1 MRENQS
7 TNPLISKE
15 ISYSLED
22 PFFAPFEIQM
32 GPQHPSTHGVL
43 KLRLVL
49 EGEKIVDLEPMV
61 GFLHRGIEK
70 LAENMNYAQVLP
82 LTDRLDYIS
91 AMNNNTGYALSV
103 ERLLG
108 IELPPRGK
116 YLRTMVCELARI
128 ASHLLWLAT
137 HALDIGAM
145 TVFLYCFRER
155 EKILDF
161 FEKICGARLTVS
173 YPRIGGVRL
182 DVEEPVLEEIY
193 NFIPYMYEK
202 IEEYEGLLSE
212 NRIWLDRTKGVGLIT
227 GEEAI
232 AYGLTGPSLRGSG
245 IPYDIRKHFPYDA
258 YPEVEFEVPVG
269 KNGDT
274 YDRYWVR
281 LQEMR
286 QSLKI
291 VKQCIEK
298 MPEGPVCAE
307 LSPDLDMPAFKRA
320 FRAEAFGESTLIA
333 FLNEGVELVPKGEL
347 YSAVEGAKGEL
358 GFYLVSDERGRPYR
372 LHIRAPSFIHI
383 SALKKL
389 AKDHFV
395 ADLVAIIGT
404 FDIVM
409 GECDR

>member
-1 MRENQS
+1 MPEKS
-7 TNPLISKE
+7 LASKE
-15 ISYSLED
+15 YVYTIED
-22 PFFAPFEIQM
+22 PFFSPFELQM

-43 KLRLVL
+43 KLNLVL
-49 EGEKIVDLEPMV
+49 EGERIVDLEPTV
-61 GFLHRGIEK
+61 GFLHRGLEK
-70 LAENMNYAQVLP
+70 LAENLNYAQVLP

-91 AMNNNTGYALSV
+91 AMNNNTGYALVV

-108 IELPPRGK
+108 IEPPPRGK

-155 EKILDF
+155 ERILDF

-182 DVEEPVLEEIY
+182 DVEEKVLEEIY
-193 NFIPYMYEK
+193 NFVPQMYER
-202 IEEYEGLLSE
+202 IEEYEGLLSQ
-212 NRIWLDRTKGVGLIT
+212 NRIWLDRTVGVGVIT
-227 GEEAI
+227 AEEAI

-245 IPYDIRKHFPYDA
+245 VPYDIRKYFPYDA
-258 YPEVEFEVPVG
+258 YSEVDFEVPVG

-274 YDRYWVR
+274 YDRYWCR

-286 QSLKI
+286 QSLRI
-291 VKQCIEK
+291 IKQCIEK
-298 MPEGPVCAE
+298 LPEGPVCAE
-307 LSPDLDMPAFKRA
+307 LSPDLDMPLYKRA
-320 FRAEAFGESTLIA
+320 FRAEAWGESTLIA
-333 FLNEGVELVPKGEL
+333 FLNESIEIMPKGEL

-358 GFYLVSDERGRPYR
+358 GFYLVSDGTGRPYR

-383 SALKKL
+383 SALPKL
-389 AKDHFV
+389 AKGAFV

-404 FDIVM
+404 LDIVM

>member
-1 MRENQS
+1 MPEKS
-7 TNPLISKE
+7 LASKE
-15 ISYSLED
+15 YVYTIED
-22 PFFAPFEIQM
+22 PFFSPFELQM

-43 KLRLVL
+43 KLNLVL
-49 EGEKIVDLEPMV
+49 EGERIVDLEPMV
-61 GFLHRGIEK
+61 GFLHRGLEK
-70 LAENMNYAQVLP
+70 LAENLNYAQVLP

-91 AMNNNTGYALSV
+91 AMNNNTGYALVV

-108 IELPPRGK
+108 IEPPPRGK

-128 ASHLLWLAT
+128 VSHLLWLAT

-155 EKILDF
+155 ERILDF

-182 DVEEPVLEEIY
+182 DVEEKVLGEIY
-193 NFIPYMYEK
+193 NFVPQMYER
-202 IEEYEGLLSE
+202 IEEYEGLLSQ
-212 NRIWLDRTKGVGLIT
+212 NRIWLDRTVGVGVIT
-227 GEEAI
+227 AEEAL

-245 IPYDIRKHFPYDA
+245 VPYDIRKYFPYDA
-258 YPEVEFEVPVG
+258 YSEVDFEVPVG

-274 YDRYWVR
+274 YDRYWCR

-286 QSLKI
+286 QSLRI
-291 VKQCIEK
+291 IKQCIEK
-298 MPEGPVCAE
+298 LPEGPVCTE
-307 LSPDLDMPAFKRA
+307 LSPDLDMPLYKRA
-320 FRAEAFGESTLIA
+320 FRAEAWGESSLIA
-333 FLNEGVELVPKGEL
+333 FLNESIEIMPKGEL

-358 GFYLVSDERGRPYR
+358 GFYLVSDGTGRPYR

-383 SALKKL
+383 SALPKL
-389 AKDHFV
+389 AKGAFV

-404 FDIVM
+404 LDIVM

>member
-1 MRENQS
+1 MPEKNLTTKEYIYS
-7 TNPLISKE
+7 T
-15 ISYSLED
+15 ED
-22 PFFAPFEIQM
+22 PFFSPLTIQM

-43 KLRLVL
+43 KLNLVL
-49 EGEKIVDLEPMV
+49 EGEKIVDLEPEI
-61 GFLHRGIEK
+61 GFLHRGLEK

-91 AMNNNTGYALSV
+91 AMNNNTGYALVV

-108 IELPPRGK
+108 IEPPPRGK

-161 FEKICGARLTVS
+161 FEMICGARLTVS
-173 YPRIGGVRL
+173 YPRIGGVRV
-182 DVEEPVLEEIY
+182 DVEESVLEEIY

-202 IEEYEGLLSE
+202 IDEYEGLLSQ
-212 NRIWLDRTKGVGLIT
+212 NRIWLDRTVGIGVISA
-227 GEEAI
+227 EEAI

-245 IPYDIRKHFPYDA
+245 VPYDIRKHFPYDA
-258 YPEVEFEVPVG
+258 YPEVDFEIPVG

-274 YDRYWVR
+274 YDRYLCR

-286 QSLKI
+286 QSLRI
-291 VKQCIEK
+291 IKQCIER

-307 LSPDLDMPAFKRA
+307 ASPDLDMQVFKRA
-320 FRAEAFGESTLIA
+320 FRAEAWGEKTFIT
-333 FLNEGVELVPKGEL
+333 FLNEGVEIMPKGEL

-358 GFYLVSDERGRPYR
+358 GFYLVSDGSGRPYR
-372 LHIRAPSFIHI
+372 LHIRAPSYVHI
-383 SALKKL
+383 SALPRL
-389 AKDHFV
+389 AKDCMV

-404 FDIVM
+404 LDIVM

>member
-1 MRENQS
+1 
-7 TNPLISKE
+7 
-15 ISYSLED
+15 
-22 PFFAPFEIQM
+22 M

-43 KLRLVL
+43 KLKLVL
-49 EGEKIVDLEPMV
+49 EGEKIVDLEPTV
-61 GFLHRGIEK
+61 GFLHRGLEK
-70 LAENMNYAQVLP
+70 LAENLNYAQVLP

-91 AMNNNTGYALSV
+91 AINNNTGYALAV

-108 IELPPRGK
+108 IEPPPRGK
-116 YLRTMVCELARI
+116 YLRTLTCELSRI

-155 EKILDF
+155 EIILNF

-182 DVEEPVLEEIY
+182 DIEEKVLEEIY
-193 NFIPYMYEK
+193 NFIPKMYEK

-212 NRIWLDRTKGVGLIT
+212 NRIWLDRTVGIGVISGD
-227 GEEAI
+227 EAI

-245 IPYDIRKHFPYDA
+245 IPYDVRKHFPYDA
-258 YPEVEFEVPVG
+258 YPEVDFEIPVG

-274 YDRYWVR
+274 YDRYWCR

-286 QSLKI
+286 QSLRI
-291 VKQCIEK
+291 IKQCIEK
-298 MPEGPVCAE
+298 LPEGPVCAE
-307 LSPDLDMPAFKRA
+307 LSPDLDMPIYKRA
-320 FRAEAFGESTLIA
+320 FRAEAWGESAFIS
-333 FLNEGVELVPKGEL
+333 FLNETALLIPKGEL

-358 GFYLVSDERGRPYR
+358 GFYIVSDGSGRPYR

-383 SALKKL
+383 SALKRL
-389 AKDHFV
+389 AKDHLI

-404 FDIVM
+404 LDIVM

>member
-1 MRENQS
+1 MPEKNLNFKEFIYS
-7 TNPLISKE
+7 T
-15 ISYSLED
+15 ED
-22 PFFAPFEIQM
+22 PFFSPFEIQM

-43 KLRLVL
+43 KLNLLL
-49 EGEKIVDLEPMV
+49 EGERIVDLEPTV
-61 GFLHRGIEK
+61 GFLHRGMEK
-70 LAENMNYAQVLP
+70 LAENLNYAQVLP

-91 AMNNNTGYALSV
+91 AMNNNTGYALAV
-103 ERLLG
+103 EKLLG
-108 IELPPRGK
+108 IEPPPRGK
-116 YLRTMVCELARI
+116 YLRTLVCELARI

-155 EKILDF
+155 EEILNF

-182 DVEEPVLEEIY
+182 DIEEKVLEEIY
-193 NFIPYMYEK
+193 NFIPKMYEK

-212 NRIWLDRTKGVGLIT
+212 NRIWLDRTIGVGVIT

-232 AYGLTGPSLRGSG
+232 SYGLTGPSLRGSG

-258 YPEVEFEVPVG
+258 YPEVDFEIPVG

-274 YDRYWVR
+274 YDRYWCR

-291 VKQCIEK
+291 IKQCIEK
-298 MPEGPVCAE
+298 LPDGPVCVE
-307 LSPDLDMPAFKRA
+307 FSPDLDIPLYKKAFKVEVWGENA
-320 FRAEAFGESTLIA
+320 FIA
-333 FLNEGVELVPKGEL
+333 FLNDSSLMPKGEL

-358 GFYLVSDERGRPYR
+358 GFYIVSDGSGRPYR

-389 AKDHFV
+389 AKNHLI

-404 FDIVM
+404 LDIVM

>member
-1 MRENQS
+1 MPEKS
-7 TNPLISKE
+7 LASKE
-15 ISYSLED
+15 YVYTIED
-22 PFFAPFEIQM
+22 PFFSPFELQM

-43 KLRLVL
+43 KLNLVL
-49 EGEKIVDLEPMV
+49 EGERIVDLEPTV
-61 GFLHRGIEK
+61 GFLHRGLEK
-70 LAENMNYAQVLP
+70 LAENLNYAQVLP

-91 AMNNNTGYALSV
+91 AMNNNTGYALVV

-108 IELPPRGK
+108 IEPPPRGK

-155 EKILDF
+155 ERILDF

-182 DVEEPVLEEIY
+182 DVEEKVLEEIY
-193 NFIPYMYEK
+193 NFVPQMYER
-202 IEEYEGLLSE
+202 IEEYEGLLSQ
-212 NRIWLDRTKGVGLIT
+212 NRIWLDRTVGVGVIT
-227 GEEAI
+227 AEEAI

-245 IPYDIRKHFPYDA
+245 VPYDIRKYFPYDA
-258 YPEVEFEVPVG
+258 YPEVDFEVPVG

-274 YDRYWVR
+274 YDRYWCR

-286 QSLKI
+286 QSLRI
-291 VKQCIEK
+291 IKQCIEK
-298 MPEGPVCAE
+298 LPEGPVCTE
-307 LSPDLDMPAFKRA
+307 LSPDLDMPFYKRA
-320 FRAEAFGESTLIA
+320 FRAEAWGESTLIA
-333 FLNEGVELVPKGEL
+333 FLNESIEIMPKGEL

-358 GFYLVSDERGRPYR
+358 GFYLVSDGTGRPYR

-383 SALKKL
+383 SALPKL
-389 AKDHFV
+389 AKGAFV

-404 FDIVM
+404 LDIVM

>member
-1 MRENQS
+1 MPEKS
-7 TNPLISKE
+7 LASKE
-15 ISYSLED
+15 YVYTIED
-22 PFFAPFEIQM
+22 PFFSPFELQM

-43 KLRLVL
+43 KLNLVL
-49 EGEKIVDLEPMV
+49 EGERIVDLEPMV
-61 GFLHRGIEK
+61 GFLHRGLEK
-70 LAENMNYAQVLP
+70 LAENLNYAQVLP

-91 AMNNNTGYALSV
+91 AMNNNTGYALVV

-108 IELPPRGK
+108 IEPPPRGK
-116 YLRTMVCELARI
+116 YLRTVVCELARI

-155 EKILDF
+155 ERILDF

-182 DVEEPVLEEIY
+182 DVEEKVLEEIY
-193 NFIPYMYEK
+193 NFVPQMYER
-202 IEEYEGLLSE
+202 IEEYEGLLSQ
-212 NRIWLDRTKGVGLIT
+212 NRIWLDRTVGVGVIT
-227 GEEAI
+227 AEEAL

-245 IPYDIRKHFPYDA
+245 VPYDIRKYFPYDA
-258 YPEVEFEVPVG
+258 YSEVDFEVPVG

-274 YDRYWVR
+274 YDRYWCR

-286 QSLKI
+286 QSLRI
-291 VKQCIEK
+291 IKQCIEK
-298 MPEGPVCAE
+298 LPEGPVCTE
-307 LSPDLDMPAFKRA
+307 LSPDLDMPLYKRA
-320 FRAEAFGESTLIA
+320 FRAEAWGESSLIA
-333 FLNEGVELVPKGEL
+333 FLNESIEIMPKGEL

-358 GFYLVSDERGRPYR
+358 GFYLVSDGTGRPYR

-383 SALKKL
+383 SALPKL
-389 AKDHFV
+389 AKGAFV

-404 FDIVM
+404 LDIVM

>member
-1 MRENQS
+1 MPEKS
-7 TNPLISKE
+7 LVSKE
-15 ISYSLED
+15 YVYTVED
-22 PFFAPFEIQM
+22 PFFSPFELQM

-43 KLRLVL
+43 KLNLVL
-49 EGEKIVDLEPMV
+49 EGERIVELEPTV
-61 GFLHRGIEK
+61 GFLHRGLEK
-70 LAENMNYAQVLP
+70 LAENLNYAQVLP

-91 AMNNNTGYALSV
+91 AMNNNTGYALVV

-108 IELPPRGK
+108 IEPPPRGK

-155 EKILDF
+155 ERILDF

-182 DVEEPVLEEIY
+182 DVEEKVLEEIY
-193 NFIPYMYEK
+193 NFVPQMYER
-202 IEEYEGLLSE
+202 IEEYEGLLSQ
-212 NRIWLDRTKGVGLIT
+212 NRIWLDRTVGVGVIT
-227 GEEAI
+227 AEEAI

-245 IPYDIRKHFPYDA
+245 VTYDIRKYFPYDA
-258 YPEVEFEVPVG
+258 YPEVDFEVPVG

-274 YDRYWVR
+274 YDRYWCR

-286 QSLKI
+286 QSLRI
-291 VKQCIEK
+291 IKQCIEK
-298 MPEGPVCAE
+298 LPEGPVCAE
-307 LSPDLDMPAFKRA
+307 LSPDLDMPLYKRA
-320 FRAEAFGESTLIA
+320 FRAEAWGESTLIA
-333 FLNEGVELVPKGEL
+333 FLNESMEIMPKGEL

-358 GFYLVSDERGRPYR
+358 GFYLVSDGTGSPYR

-383 SALKKL
+383 SALPKL
-389 AKDHFV
+389 AKGAFV

-404 FDIVM
+404 LDIVM